1 MNHGVQRGWQNSES
15 SCISKVL
22 FSVQRNLRAVK
33 TGHWKGCHGSER
45 RLKQCVCAREN
56 PPHMNRSVRRPTNPE
71 TKNWQHSD
79 SFLSAYLSI
88 PLRSQETQDTRAM
101 VMTIIVFLMGKILFI
116 LTGRCRRLTSP
127 AGAENK
133 TTTQQKSVYIDYRKG
148 AQGSCAEQS
157 RSEIQTKGNTK
168 KNEKN
173 KQKSHKTKN
182 LYPYACLCHSVY
194 RHGNRKLGRG

>member
-1 MNHGVQRGWQNSES
+1 MFAEQGNRVRIPDTEGISFLRLQPMNHRVQRRKQDSES

-33 TGHWKGCHGSER
+33 TGHWKGCHGPER

-88 PLRSQETQDTRAM
+88 PLRSQEIQDTKAM
-101 VMTIIVFLMGKILFI
+101 VMTIIVFFQKNILFI
-116 LTGRCRRLTSP
+116 LTGRRMKKKRRP
-127 AGAENK
+127 QG
-133 TTTQQKSVYIDYRKG
+133 RK
-148 AQGSCAEQS
+148 
-157 RSEIQTKGNTK
+157 RNPYTK
-168 KNEKN
+168 
-173 KQKSHKTKN
+173 
-182 LYPYACLCHSVY
+182 
-194 RHGNRKLGRG
+194 